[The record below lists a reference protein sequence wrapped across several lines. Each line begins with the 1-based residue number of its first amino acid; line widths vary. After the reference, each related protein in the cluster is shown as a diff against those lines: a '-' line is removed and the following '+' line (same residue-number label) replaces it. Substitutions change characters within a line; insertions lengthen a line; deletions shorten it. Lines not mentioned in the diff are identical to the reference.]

1 MNFVPSF
8 SSETWTLLVLFFTL
22 FFTYSIWTFGT
33 FQKLGIP
40 GPRPIPLLGNLL
52 SYRVGIHNFDTDCF
66 KKYGKVWGVYETR
79 KPVMMIADPAMLKT
93 ILVKECYS
101 LFTNRR
107 DGPAVGIL
115 KDAVSI
121 AKDEKWR
128 RIRNSLSPSF
138 TSGRLKDVFP
148 VVQQYAD
155 SLMNNLQKRN
165 LEEPI
170 LIKDM
175 LGAYSM
181 DVVTSSSFSVE
192 VDSINNPDDPF
203 VSNMKKLMNF
213 SLFNPVVL
221 LLLIFP
227 FLAPVFEKFGLGF
240 FSAKRLDFF
249 HSTLRKVKDQHEKND
264 GDRVDFLKLMIQSQI
279 SAEQADKYTDEQPV
293 KGLTDQEILSQSF
306 IFILAGYETTS
317 TSLSLLLYNLATHPE
332 CMKKLQEEIDDFF
345 PNNAQVTYDALT
357 KMEYLDMAINESMRL
372 WPTAPR
378 VDRVCKKTVEIDGV
392 TIPKDMVVGAA
403 ILVMHRDPNL
413 WESPESFRPE
423 RFSKENKES
432 INPYA
437 YLPFGAGPRNCIGM
451 RFALLIMKLA
461 VVKILQSF
469 DIETCKETQIPLE
482 LNSMYQPKKPITL
495 KFVLRSSAMTEISAA

>member
-1 MNFVPSF
+1 
-8 SSETWTLLVLFFTL
+8 
-22 FFTYSIWTFGT
+22 
-33 FQKLGIP
+33 
-40 GPRPIPLLGNLL
+40 
-52 SYRVGIHNFDTDCF
+52 
-66 KKYGKVWGVYETR
+66 
-79 KPVMMIADPAMLKT
+79 
-93 ILVKECYS
+93 
-101 LFTNRR
+101 
-107 DGPAVGIL
+107 
-115 KDAVSI
+115 
-121 AKDEKWR
+121 
-128 RIRNSLSPSF
+128 
-138 TSGRLKDVFP
+138 
-148 VVQQYAD
+148 
-155 SLMNNLQKRN
+155 
-165 LEEPI
+165 
-170 LIKDM
+170 M

-221 LLLIFP
+221 LLCTFSFEILIFP
-227 FLAPVFEKFGLGF
+227 FLAPLFEKFGLGF

-279 SAEQADKYTDEQPV
+279 STEQADKYTDDQPV

-357 KMEYLDMAINESMRL
+357 KMEYLDMVINESMRL

-403 ILVMHRDPNL
+403 ILVMHRDPTL

-461 VVKILQSF
+461 VVKMLQSF

-482 LNSMYQPKKPITL
+482 LNSMYQPKKPIAL